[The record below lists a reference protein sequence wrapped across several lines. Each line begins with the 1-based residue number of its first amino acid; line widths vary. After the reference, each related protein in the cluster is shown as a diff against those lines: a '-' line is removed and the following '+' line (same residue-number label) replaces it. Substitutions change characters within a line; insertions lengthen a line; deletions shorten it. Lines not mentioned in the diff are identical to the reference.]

1 MQDKIKNHQKTIYQI
16 IELNN
21 EETRKK
27 ALVINKILP
36 DLAKVKNDIE
46 FIETMLFLIEDT
58 YINIDVTPESI
69 LSIFDTHFG
78 NPVQA

>member
-1 MQDKIKNHQKTIYQI
+1 M
-16 IELNN
+16 
-21 EETRKK
+21 
-27 ALVINKILP
+27 P

-58 YINIDVTPESI
+58 YINIDVTAESI

-78 NPVQA
+78 NPV